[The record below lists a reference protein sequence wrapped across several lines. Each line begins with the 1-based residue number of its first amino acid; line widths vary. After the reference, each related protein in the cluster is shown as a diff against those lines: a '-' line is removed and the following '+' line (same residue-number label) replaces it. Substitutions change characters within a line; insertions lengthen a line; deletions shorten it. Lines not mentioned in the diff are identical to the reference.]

1 MAADAAAMFRAI
13 REGQTARVQELFAT
27 VAAANRK
34 EWLSQESS
42 GLRNTPL
49 LAAVAADNMVLVRLF
64 MDAGADPTV
73 RNASGNTVLHSAA
86 QKGHTELL
94 AYFMSQP
101 ATAALMDAK
110 NDGERTALHLAA
122 RDGHTDA
129 VNLLMSRGAQIHL
142 EDATV
147 ARERGYEAIAELLLD
162 RFSRSLRWIGAPEP
176 ATAADP
182 DVFLL
187 AGGHGAED
195 FDDHDIVPPGRTLVT
210 MSKCGSMI
218 FNAETFQKLAGVFT
232 SEAAELAKRLL
243 LKIDTRAAG
252 VEDFLGFPRGTLR
265 IYREGERCPRLFFMP
280 VDIQRA
286 PGVTV
291 YGKSGVY
298 AMPTEREYLFEGNTD
313 NMQRAALPDTT
324 PITDDLV
331 AAMYAGSVYPTV
343 AGAHALFHAVGNN
356 ARKVEV
362 LAMTPMREIMEN
374 LGAGVYFYA
383 VCRSGAKQLNV
394 EEYVLAEYEKD
405 PAMFR
410 EFVLDVPGR
419 FAEIVRRFNPA
430 LAANTEGR
438 IAAIMERRARSS
450 SERLRREATRKQ
462 RGGGRRHRQT
472 QRHRLKR
479 KGSSYTRSR

>member
-1 MAADAAAMFRAI
+1 MPLA
-13 REGQTARVQELFAT
+13 G
-27 VAAANRK
+27 RK
-34 EWLSQESS
+34 EWLAQESS
-42 GLRNTPL
+42 GVRNTPL
-49 LAAVAADNMVLVRLF
+49 LAAVTADNMVLVRLF
-64 MDAGADPTV
+64 LENGADPTV

-94 AYFMSQP
+94 AFFMSQP
-101 ATAALMDAK
+101 ATAALMNTK
-110 NDGERTALHLAA
+110 NDGERSALGLAA
-122 RDGHTDA
+122 RDGHSDA
-129 VNLLMSRGAQIHL
+129 VNLLLSRGAQITL
-142 EDATV
+142 DDATV
-147 ARERGYEAIAELLLD
+147 ARERGHVAIAELLLD
-162 RFSRSLRWIGAPEP
+162 RFARDLRWIGAQEP

-182 DVFLL
+182 GVFLL

-195 FDDHDIVPPGRTLVT
+195 FDEHDVVPPGRTLVT

-232 SEAAELAKRLL
+232 SISAELAKRLL

-265 IYREGERCPRLFFMP
+265 IYREGERCPRLLFLP

-291 YGKSGVY
+291 YNKSGIY

-313 NMQRAALPDTT
+313 NMQRAALPDTA
-324 PITDDLV
+324 PLTDDLLT
-331 AAMYAGSVYPTV
+331 AMYTGSVYPTV
-343 AGAHALFHAVGNN
+343 AGAQALFHAVNN
-356 ARKVEV
+356 NSRKVEV
-362 LAMTPMREIMEN
+362 LAMTPMSEIMEN

-383 VCRSGAKQLNV
+383 VCRSSAKPLNV
-394 EEYVLAEYEKD
+394 EEYVLAEYDKD
-405 PAMFR
+405 PEMFR

-438 IAAIMERRARSS
+438 IAAIMERRVRSS
-450 SERLRREATRKQ
+450 SERRKKQ
-462 RGGGRRHRQT
+462 RGGVHTRRRT
-472 QRHRLKR
+472 QRRLKR